1 MHIPTLFAV
10 VLLNLVMCMND
21 FASQISLVERKANE
35 YLRKASL
42 LDFEITEED
51 LSDDDRDILALRSYM
66 QPQQQKTTEE
76 RSSQER
82 SSKEAKEK
90 EAQSKA
96 VEPLACTTE
105 VLALSVA
112 KMRTLIEQN
121 FTGDNRLKCLSNP
134 FTKHPV
140 LQWTDLEKIF
150 KKYLEMF
157 EDKRGDNSSFVEKNY
172 IAMEQVLVIG
182 DIHGAGF
189 SLQAL
194 FDDWI
199 SKGFMHDDYTLAAGF
214 HVVFL
219 GDYVDR
225 GEAGIEVLAQL
236 LYLKIKN
243 PAQVTL
249 IRGNHEDLD
258 INSQYGFVDELEAK
272 YTPDVCKALH
282 SALALV
288 YETFPT
294 ALFLGAGESCT
305 KEKLSY
311 MVFVHGMIDEVLAK
325 STAEIL
331 KDISAQKVL
340 FKNSAQGCYVSGY
353 NMTKKTSQVAWGDL
367 AQWCDHTQVL
377 SEPATRMM
385 PLMYGEPSGRPVV
398 NIKWIEENFF
408 NRYPSIQM
416 LFRGHQHWVGA
427 GVVFDTKTWN
437 DVLKSASRFPVL
449 YNALFS
455 GPYGQQGPF
464 LREAAS
470 ELLEKMYGGKWQLGE
485 HAVKVMTTSVANVP
499 EIEIKGSLGYFL
511 LTPSSSP
518 ATRWKVDFLEVLGN
532 ERQETT
538 VSEVAAVPA
547 STFPTTPNPSAS
559 SSSATSSSAP
569 AS

>member
-1 MHIPTLFAV
+1 MYMPTFFAV

-21 FASQISLVERKANE
+21 FASQMSLVERKASE

-42 LDFEITEED
+42 LDFYT
-51 LSDDDRDILALRSYM
+51 AA
-66 QPQQQKTTEE
+66 TTEE
-76 RSSQER
+76 PSSQEPSSQER

-96 VEPLACTTE
+96 AEPLARTTE
-105 VLALSVA
+105 VPPLSVA
-112 KMRTLIEQN
+112 KMRTLIAQY
-121 FTGDNRLKCLSNP
+121 FTSDNTFKDSSNR
-134 FTKHPV
+134 FIKHPV
-140 LQWTDLEKIF
+140 IQWADLEKIF
-150 KKYLEMF
+150 KRYLEMF
-157 EDKRGDNSSFVEKNY
+157 GDKRGENSSFVEKNY

-199 SKGFMHDDYTLAAGF
+199 AKGFMYDDYTLAAGF

-243 PAQVTL
+243 PTQVTL
-249 IRGNHEDLD
+249 IRGNHEDLE
-258 INSQYGFVDELEAK
+258 INGQYGFVDELEAK

-282 SALALV
+282 NDLSLV
-288 YETFPT
+288 YDTFPT

-305 KEKLSY
+305 QEKLSY
-311 MVFVHGMIDEVLAK
+311 TVFVHGMVDEVLAK

-331 KDISAQKVL
+331 KDISAQKVT
-340 FKNSAQGCYVSGY
+340 FKNSAHGCYVSGY
-353 NMTKKTSQVAWGDL
+353 NMTKKTSQVAWGDV

-385 PLMYGEPSGRPVV
+385 PTMYGEPSGRHLV
-398 NIKWIEENFF
+398 NIQWIEENFF

-416 LFRGHQHWVGA
+416 LFRGHQHRISA
-427 GVVFDTKTWN
+427 GVLFDTKTWS
-437 DVLKSASRFPVL
+437 DVLKSAGRFPDL
-449 YNALFS
+449 YKALVS
-455 GPYGQQGPF
+455 GPYGYQGPF
-464 LREAAS
+464 LNEAAS
-470 ELLEKMYGGKWQLGE
+470 ELLEKLYGGEGQLGE
-485 HAVKVMTTSVANVP
+485 HTGKVMTTSVANVP
-499 EIEIKGSLGYFL
+499 DIEIKGSLGYFL

-518 ATRWKVDFLEVLGN
+518 ATRWTVDFLEVSGN
-532 ERQETT
+532 EQPAT
-538 VSEVAAVPA
+538 VTA
-547 STFPTTPNPSAS
+547 PTLSAS
-559 SSSATSSSAP
+559 SSSATTSSAP
-569 AS
+569 SA